1 MYEPLSGEIT
11 LDGLP
16 LNSLDQEW
24 LRENITVIQQ
34 DNVLFNETI
43 FRNIAFGGK
52 DYRNVTEDQI
62 RDACRMAMLEDT
74 ISELPLGYNTL
85 AGVGGKQLSGGQ
97 RQRVRAYDSVFLRTR
112 LIDVP

>member
-11 LDGLP
+11 IDGLP

-24 LRENITVIQQ
+24 LKGNITAIQQ
-34 DNVLFNETI
+34 ENVLFNETI

-62 RDACRMAMLEDT
+62 RDASRMAMLEDT
-74 ISELPLGYNTL
+74 ISELPFGYNTL

-97 RQRVRAYDSVFLRTR
+97 RQRVRVYDPMFLRTY
-112 LIDVP
+112 LIDVR

>member
-11 LDGLP
+11 IDGLP

-24 LRENITVIQQ
+24 LREKITVVQQ
-34 DNVLFNETI
+34 QNVLFNETI
-43 FRNIAFGGK
+43 FQNIAFGGK
-52 DYRNVTEDQI
+52 DYRYVTEDQI
-62 RDACRMAMLEDT
+62 RDACRMTMLEDA

-97 RQRVRAYDSVFLRTR
+97 RQRVRVYDPVCLRTL
-112 LIDVP
+112 LIDV

>member
-11 LDGLP
+11 IDGLP

-34 DNVLFNETI
+34 HNALFNETI
-43 FRNIAFGGK
+43 FQNIAFGGK
-52 DYRNVTEDQI
+52 DYRNVSEDQI
-62 RDACRMAMLEDT
+62 RDACRMAMLEDA

-97 RQRVRAYDSVFLRTR
+97 RQRVRVYDPIFLRIR
-112 LIDVP
+112 LIDVR